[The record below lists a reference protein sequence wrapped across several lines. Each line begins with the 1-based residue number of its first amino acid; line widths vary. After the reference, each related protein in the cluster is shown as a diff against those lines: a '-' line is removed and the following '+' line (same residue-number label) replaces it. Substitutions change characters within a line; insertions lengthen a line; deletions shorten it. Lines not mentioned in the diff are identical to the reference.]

1 MGRRA
6 TIVSR
11 IIRAGL
17 PIGEVPEGMAKE
29 HFLHIRF
36 TQADKQRVEAAAK
49 VDHLDMSTWAR
60 QMIMRAVEKVERA
73 KGEAER

>member
-1 MGRRA
+1 
-6 TIVSR
+6 
-11 IIRAGL
+11 
-17 PIGEVPEGMAKE
+17 MAKE

-36 TQADKQRVEAAAK
+36 TQADKKRVEEAAK